1 MCFFFF
7 NQKTAYEMRISDWSS
22 ECALPIFD
30 AGTDDIAQHPF
41 GKETGAIPQ
50 RERHEDEPGQAGQL
64 ELEDPDEHLYCED
77 EEGENDEQPSDQQHR
92 ARQAIL
98 EESRKAEILVYL
110 LQPRPRG
117 GKPRSSTPARTDKV
131 AGL

>member
-1 MCFFFF
+1 
-7 NQKTAYEMRISDWSS
+7 MRRRPPRSTR
-22 ECALPIFD
+22 
-30 AGTDDIAQHPF
+30 TDTLFPYTTLFRSPF

-64 ELEDPDEHLYCED
+64 ELEDTDEHLYCED

-92 ARQAIL
+92 DRQEIL

-110 LQPRPRG
+110 LQQRPGG
-117 GKPRSSTPARTDKV
+117 GKTRSSEPAGPEKV
-131 AGL
+131 VGI